1 MIQFL
6 NLKKVNEPFEIA
18 LQEKM
23 EQFLTMVYFRK

>member
-1 MIQFL
+1 MIPFL

-23 EQFLTMVYFRK
+23 KQFLASG